1 MNVDQLLRASLKEQA
16 DEVEPASADLA
27 DRVLAGRA
35 RRRTRRLASTAVA
48 VAALTAAAVTVPRA
62 LDSGSDAQS
71 PAARSVTA
79 HDVTGHPDQ
88 SPPRELIAAGDTAVA
103 AWFTTDWEE
112 QPNGDRDQVRSYHLY
127 DAGTGRY
134 TPAADWSYVSVA
146 PGLRTAA
153 VLERDLPARRIG
165 LVDLRTG
172 EVTRW
177 IAVDRP
183 VGSAEFSPD
192 GKKLLVTTYDRNP
205 DHYSQDTPL
214 GVDGKDEPGP
224 DASRTGFGLVDV
236 ASGAASWHTKK
247 EKADPLYQAFALG
260 RSDFVWS
267 HDGKWV
273 FGQLADMKTHFF
285 DLDGASVPR
294 PASEQGTE
302 VYTAGPAP
310 DGKRAGGD
318 FAGRGKEI
326 SSWIVDPGT
335 GRKLGTVPAQQLLTW
350 ADNDRLIGWS
360 CDPAACRGKNEFRNR
375 LVLVETGKKTVT
387 PLSGFRPAS
396 ADGPRRWTPVFA
408 GRR

>member
-16 DEVEPASADLA
+16 AEVEPASADLA

-62 LDSGSDAQS
+62 LDSGSDVQS

-103 AWFTTDWEE
+103 AWFTTESEE
-112 QPNGDRDQVRSYHLY
+112 QSNGDRVLARSYHLY
-127 DAGTGRY
+127 DPRTGRY
-134 TPAADWSYVSVA
+134 TPADWSYVSVA

-153 VLERDLPARRIG
+153 VLERDLPTRRIG
-165 LVDLRTG
+165 LLDLRTG

-183 VGSAEFSPD
+183 VGSVEFSPD
-192 GKKLLVTTYDRNP
+192 GKKLLATAYKKDPDRSYK
-205 DHYSQDTPL
+205 DKPL
-214 GVDGKDEPGP
+214 NINGKEEPGP
-224 DASRTGFGLVDV
+224 DPSRTGFGLVDV
-236 ASGAASWHTKK
+236 ASGAASWHTVK
-247 EKADPLYQAFALG
+247 EETDMIFSSS
-260 RSDFVWS
+260 RSDFAWS

-273 FGQLADMKTHFF
+273 LGQLADMKTHFF
-285 DLDGASVPR
+285 DLKGELVRR
-294 PASEQGTE
+294 PPGEKDTE
-302 VYTAGPAP
+302 PYTAGPAP

-318 FAGRGKEI
+318 FAGKGKEI
-326 SSWIVDPGT
+326 SSWITDPRT
-335 GRKLGTVPAQQLLTW
+335 GKKLGTVPAQQLLAW
-350 ADNDRLIGWS
+350 ADDDRLIGWS

-375 LVLVETGKKTVT
+375 LVLVEVGKKTAT

-396 ADGPRRWTPVFA
+396 ADGGPRRWVPVFA
-408 GRR
+408 HRR